1 MCQCN
6 HLVTKF
12 EPELDMAH
20 PGWSD
25 QEYRARRKMIAD
37 VTFNYRE
44 GERIPRRVEF
54 RYFDHNLNIDILESR
69 YTLNYIPPSSL
80 KVAIDGGFDTERIIK
95 AYLLMF

>member
-44 GERIPRRVEF
+44 GERIPRRV
-54 RYFDHNLNIDILESR
+54 
-69 YTLNYIPPSSL
+69 
-80 KVAIDGGFDTERIIK
+80 
-95 AYLLMF
+95 

>member
-54 RYFDHNLNIDILESR
+54 RYFDQDTYFGEPLKISTLELNTAL
-69 YTLNYIPPSSL
+69 SSL
-80 KVAIDGGFDTERIIK
+80 KVVIEEGFDTDLR
-95 AYLLMF
+95 

>member
-54 RYFDHNLNIDILESR
+54 RYFDQDFNIDILKSR
-69 YTLNYIPPSSL
+69 YTLTYISPSSL
-80 KVAIDGGFDTERIIK
+80 KVAIEEGSIPKI
-95 AYLLMF
+95 

>member
-54 RYFDHNLNIDILESR
+54 RNVDIQTFRISYRVQYFNGFLFVKCCYYGFQSCAVNL
-69 YTLNYIPPSSL
+69 
-80 KVAIDGGFDTERIIK
+80 
-95 AYLLMF
+95 